1 MNTIKIL
8 SVLFFAVA
16 LIGIIMA
23 IEDDGSVAGN
33 PSGPIKTI
41 CLNGVAYYDGYNTL
55 APAVDAE
62 TLTFIRC
69 SK

>member
-1 MNTIKIL
+1 MREIL
-8 SVLFFAVA
+8 AVLFFGVA
-16 LIGIIMA
+16 LVGIAMA
-23 IEDDGSVAGN
+23 IMDDGSVDGGTY
-33 PSGPIKTI
+33 STV
-41 CLNGVAYYDGYNTL
+41 CLNGVAYYDGYNSL

>member
-1 MNTIKIL
+1 MREIL
-8 SVLFFAVA
+8 AVLFFAVA
-16 LIGIIMA
+16 LIGIAMA
-23 IEDDGSVAGN
+23 IMDDGSVVGN
-33 PSGPIKTI
+33 PGSGPIKTV
-41 CLNGVAYYDGYNTL
+41 CLNGVAYYDGYNSL